1 MCGITGLI
9 HPNHP
14 EYIRQM
20 TDLIAHR
27 GPDDEGFFSD
37 TYISFGHRR
46 LAIQDLSQ
54 NGHQPMITLDGRF
67 MIILNGEIYNH
78 FDIRKR
84 LEEKYIFRSTSDTET
99 ILYGFVEYGVSLF
112 NMLNGIFAFAIYDKL
127 THDLIIVRDQYGVKP
142 LYYYHKNDILVFA
155 SEIKSILTV
164 PEIDKSIDYKGLT
177 QYLRILWGPGERT
190 MLNNISKLLPGY
202 YLKCNVKDPRSIEKV
217 KYYEI
222 PFDGQYS
229 TKTEEQLIDELDSL
243 LTEAVR
249 RQLLSDV
256 PVGFFLSGG
265 IDSSAIVA
273 IAKKIL
279 PNQRLKCYTIDS
291 GSKHIIKEGFGDDL
305 FYAHKVAQLLDV
317 DLTVINGKAD
327 IYNSFDK
334 MIWHLDEPEPDIASI
349 HVMNICKQ
357 AREDGYVVLLGG
369 TAGDDLFSGYSR
381 HLALRYEWFIKFLP
395 KRFFSFIKT
404 IVGYFKS
411 RNVFIRRLKKLLSDL
426 DKPEIDRMVGY
437 FTWLPEGKEKE
448 LLSENIRIKI
458 KDFNPMAI
466 LKSTL
471 KKIPKEKS
479 RLNKMLFLELKHF
492 LPDHNLN
499 YTDKLSMACG
509 VEVRVPFL
517 DKDLVEF
524 STGIAPSFKLKGKT
538 TKYLLKK
545 LMERYLPND
554 VIYRPKAGFGAPVRS
569 WVNNELRNSI
579 DETLS
584 KEGIEEDG
592 LFDYVNVREMIDQN
606 RKNLQDFNYPILG
619 LVAISSWYH
628 QFIKT

>member
-1 MCGITGLI
+1 
-9 HPNHP
+9 
-14 EYIRQM
+14 
-20 TDLIAHR
+20 
-27 GPDDEGFFSD
+27 
-37 TYISFGHRR
+37 
-46 LAIQDLSQ
+46 
-54 NGHQPMITLDGRF
+54 
-67 MIILNGEIYNH
+67 
-78 FDIRKR
+78 
-84 LEEKYIFRSTSDTET
+84 
-99 ILYGFVEYGVSLF
+99 
-112 NMLNGIFAFAIYDKL
+112 
-127 THDLIIVRDQYGVKP
+127 
-142 LYYYHKNDILVFA
+142 
-155 SEIKSILTV
+155 
-164 PEIDKSIDYKGLT
+164 
-177 QYLRILWGPGERT
+177 
-190 MLNNISKLLPGY
+190 
-202 YLKCNVKDPRSIEKV
+202 
-217 KYYEI
+217 
-222 PFDGQYS
+222 
-229 TKTEEQLIDELDSL
+229 
-243 LTEAVR
+243 
-249 RQLLSDV
+249 
-256 PVGFFLSGG
+256 
-265 IDSSAIVA
+265 
-273 IAKKIL
+273 
-279 PNQRLKCYTIDS
+279 
-291 GSKHIIKEGFGDDL
+291 
-305 FYAHKVAQLLDV
+305 
-317 DLTVINGKAD
+317 
-327 IYNSFDK
+327 
-334 MIWHLDEPEPDIASI
+334 
-349 HVMNICKQ
+349 MNICKQ